1 MDGSPDDATTD
12 APAAADARET
22 GDGDALPAH
31 GPFAPQPTLA
41 IDHPPPI
48 NVEVGSGAHGLPA
61 RPTRVQG
68 SLEAGGLR
76 VVIIAWCFWL
86 LGSWGAAW
94 LADTGLPRVRWM
106 LFAGLLGMMLVWPA
120 LRLSQPVHVREPGRG
135 GAQAF
140 LDWLAMVLVF
150 QAVIWSLR
158 LIAGWTIMRGYWLD
172 AAFISWTLLTALVVA
187 WGRTSASG
195 WVRTFAFGVCLGI
208 VLAEP
213 LSLVVFGVPGPEAMR
228 VSPLQ
233 TVWALTHLPA
243 NASLSPWDGRII
255 VVGVSA
261 VLGWAVLAGWGW
273 LARSPRQPEINLEDD
288 PYGQRVEVID
298 IAAGQREREPSAT
311 IQRPPDGA

>member
-1 MDGSPDDATTD
+1 MDPSADDAPDVVTPGEGD
-12 APAAADARET
+12 APRAR
-22 GDGDALPAH
+22 

-48 NVEVGSGAHGLPA
+48 NVEVGSGTHGLPA
-61 RPTRVQG
+61 RPTRGQG
-68 SLEAGGLR
+68 ALEAGGLR
-76 VVIIAWCFWL
+76 IVIIGWCFWL
-86 LGSWGAAW
+86 LGSWASSW

-106 LFAGLLGMMLVWPA
+106 LFSGLLGMMLVWPA
-120 LRLSQPVHVREPGRG
+120 VRLSQPVHAREPGRG
-135 GAQAF
+135 AAQAF

-158 LIAGWTIMRGYWLD
+158 LIAGWTVARGYWLD
-172 AAFISWTLLTALVVA
+172 AAFVSWTLLTAVVVA
-187 WGRTSASG
+187 WGRTSSAG
-195 WVRTFAFGVCLGI
+195 WVRTSAYAVCLGI

-213 LSLVVFGVPGPEAMR
+213 LSLVLFGGPSPESMR

-243 NASLSPWDGRII
+243 HASLSPWDQRIV

-261 VLGWAVLAGWGW
+261 ALGWCVLAGWGW
-273 LARSPRQPEINLEDD
+273 LGRAPRPVEIDLEDD

-298 IAAGQREREPSAT
+298 IAAGQRERGASAT
-311 IQRPPDGA
+311 IHRPPDGA